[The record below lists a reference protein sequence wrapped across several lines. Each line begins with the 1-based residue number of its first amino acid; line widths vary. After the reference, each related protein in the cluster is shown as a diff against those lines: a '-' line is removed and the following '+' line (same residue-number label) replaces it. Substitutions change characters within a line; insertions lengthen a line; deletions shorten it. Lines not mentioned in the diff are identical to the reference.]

1 MPACAAGSC
10 TVKAYSL
17 VKSMHTI
24 FLIIKREYL
33 VRVRKRS
40 FVIMTILGPLLI
52 FAFYAIIGWAA
63 VSSIDQKKVAV
74 VDESGRFTNQFKND
88 DETTYS
94 YEKQPLSV
102 AKKSFVKQGY
112 DALVFIPKD
121 VIEKPKTVQIFAQKS
136 VSLDLQNNIERAIG
150 KEIETIKLGEAGITQ
165 KVIEDAKVNVDAQ
178 TINLSDAGE
187 KNSNA
192 IATTIIGYFCAFLI
206 YISVFIY
213 GTQVMRGVMEEK
225 TNRIVE
231 VIISSVKPF
240 QLMLGKI
247 IGVALVGLTQFL
259 LWITLTIGLFTIG
272 GTIMG
277 DKVDRGRQAM
287 QTSGAAGA
295 MAQGPASAEVKKTQ
309 ESAVTSVMRAIDTLN
324 IPLIV
329 ACFLF
334 YFLGGYLIYSALF
347 GAIGAAVDNE
357 TETQQFM
364 FPITLPIIGAIAV
377 AQFVIRDPDGPLAF
391 WTSIFPLT
399 SPVVMMVRVPFGV
412 PGWELALSMVLLILG
427 FMGTTWLAARIY
439 RVGILMY
446 GKKVSYK
453 ELSKWVFY
461 KG

>member
-1 MPACAAGSC
+1 MN
-10 TVKAYSL
+10 
-17 VKSMHTI
+17 TI

-33 VRVRKRS
+33 VRVRKRA
-40 FVIMTILGPLLI
+40 FIVMTILGPLLI
-52 FAFYAIIGWAA
+52 FGFYAIIGWAA
-63 VSSIDQKKVAV
+63 VSSINQKKVAV
-74 VDESGRFTNQFKND
+74 IDESGRFTNQFKND
-88 DETTYS
+88 DETVYS
-94 YEKQPLSV
+94 YPKQPLAT
-102 AKKSFVKQGY
+102 AKKNFVKQGY
-112 DALVFIPKD
+112 DALVFIPKN
-121 VIEKPKTVQIFAQKS
+121 VIDQPKTVQIFAEKS
-136 VSLDLQNNIERAIG
+136 VSISLQSNIERDIS
-150 KEIETIKLGEAGITQ
+150 KQIETYKLSQAGITQ
-165 KVIEDAKVNVDAQ
+165 KVIQDAKVNVDAQ
-178 TINLSDAGE
+178 TYNLSDGGE

-192 IATTIIGYFCAFLI
+192 IAMSAIGYFCAFLI

-247 IGVALVGLTQFL
+247 IGVALVGLTQFM
-259 LWITLTIGLFTIG
+259 LWILLTTGLFSVG
-272 GTIMG
+272 GALLG
-277 DKVDRGRQAM
+277 DKVEKGQQAM
-287 QTSGAAGA
+287 QTSGAGVQSTPGVDSKKVQQGA
-295 MAQGPASAEVKKTQ
+295 VASVVQ
-309 ESAVTSVMRAIDTLN
+309 AIETLN

-329 ACFLF
+329 GCFLF
-334 YFLGGYLIYSALF
+334 YFLGGYLLYSALF

-377 AQFVIRDPDGPLAF
+377 AQFVIRDPDGSLAF

-412 PGWELALSMVLLILG
+412 PAWELALSMVLLVIG

>member
-1 MPACAAGSC
+1 
-10 TVKAYSL
+10 
-17 VKSMHTI
+17 MHTI

-33 VRVRKRS
+33 VRVRKKS

-52 FAFYAIIGWAA
+52 FGFYAIIGWAA
-63 VSSIDQKKVAV
+63 VSSINQKKVAV
-74 VDESGRFTNQFKND
+74 VDESGHFVDQFKSDN
-88 DETTYS
+88 ETVFS
-94 YEKQPLSV
+94 YPKESLSE
-102 AKKSFVKQGY
+102 AKKKFIKQGY
-112 DALVFIPKD
+112 DALVFVPKD
-121 VIEKPKTVQIFAQKS
+121 VIDKPKTVQIFAEKG
-136 VSLDLQNNIERAIG
+136 VSMALQNNIERAIS
-150 KEIETIKLGEAGITQ
+150 KEIETIKLQQAGITQ
-165 KVIEDAKVNVDAQ
+165 KIIEDAKVNVDAQ
-178 TINLSDAGE
+178 TISLGDEGE
-187 KNSNA
+187 KSSNS
-192 IATTIIGYFCAFLI
+192 IAMTIIGYFCAFMI

-225 TNRIVE
+225 NNRIVE

-247 IGVALVGLTQFL
+247 MGVALVGLTQFM
-259 LWITLTIGLFTIG
+259 LWILLTIGLFTVG
-272 GTIMG
+272 GTLVG
-277 DKVDRGRQAM
+277 DKVQRGREAM
-287 QTSGAAGA
+287 QTSGT
-295 MAQGPASAEVKKTQ
+295 MAQPGQRIDTGKAKDGVVASVIK
-309 ESAVTSVMRAIDTLN
+309 AVDTLN

-334 YFLGGYLIYSALF
+334 YFLGGYLLYSALF

-377 AQFVIRDPDGPLAF
+377 AQFVIREPDGALGF
-391 WTSIFPLT
+391 WTSIFPFT

-412 PGWELALSMVLLILG
+412 PAWQLALSMVLLILG
-427 FMGTTWLAARIY
+427 FIGTTWVAARIY

-446 GKKVSYK
+446 GKKVSYR

>member
-1 MPACAAGSC
+1 MNI
-10 TVKAYSL
+10 
-17 VKSMHTI
+17 I

-40 FVIMTILGPLLI
+40 FVVMTILGPLLI
-52 FAFYAIIGWAA
+52 FGFYAIIGWAA
-63 VSSIDQKKVAV
+63 VSSINQKKVAV
-74 VDESGRFTNQFKND
+74 IDQSGRFVNQFKND
-88 DETTYS
+88 NETAFS
-94 YEKQPLSV
+94 YPKESLPE
-102 AKKSFVKQGY
+102 AKKTFVKQGY
-112 DALVFIPKD
+112 DALVFIPES
-121 VIEKPKTVQIFAQKS
+121 VIDQPKSVQIFAEKS
-136 VSLDLQNNIERAIG
+136 VSMTLQGNIERAIS
-150 KEIETIKLGEAGITQ
+150 KEIETIKLRQAGITPKTIQ
-165 KVIEDAKVNVDAQ
+165 DAKVDVDAQ
-178 TINLSDAGE
+178 TISMSEGGE
-187 KNSNA
+187 KSSNS
-192 IATTIIGYFCAFLI
+192 IAMSIIGYFCAFMI

-247 IGVALVGLTQFL
+247 LGVALVGLTQFM
-259 LWITLTIGLFTIG
+259 LWILLTIGLFTIG
-272 GTIMG
+272 GTLVG
-277 DKVDRGRQAM
+277 DKVERGRQAM
-287 QTSGAAGA
+287 QTSGT
-295 MAQGPASAEVKKTQ
+295 MPASVNAAEARKVQ
-309 ESAVTSVMRAIDTLN
+309 DGAVANVLRAVETLN

-334 YFLGGYLIYSALF
+334 YFLGGYLLYSALF

-364 FPITLPIIGAIAV
+364 FPITIPIIGAIAI
-377 AQFVIRDPDGPLAF
+377 AQFVIREPDGALGF

-412 PGWELALSMVLLILG
+412 PGWQLALSMVLLILG
-427 FMGTTWLAARIY
+427 FLGTSWIAARIY

-446 GKKVSYK
+446 GKKVSFR